1 MATAP
6 LLLLGG
12 LGDPGV
18 GLGTDLIYY
27 WGWISYGDPGV
38 GLGIDLIYYWGWIAL
53 GYSHRPGVIPF

>member
-1 MATAP
+1 MATAPP

-12 LGDPGV
+12 L
-18 GLGTDLIYY
+18 
-27 WGWISYGDPGV
+27 GDPGV